1 MSMSIDDCCNVQ
13 AQSETSLSRKDVMV
27 IAYSVIA
34 LAIGFTSENVL
45 GRVTEAHLV
54 YLSVAAVSGYHIVR
68 NALSLIIHGKF
79 GMDLLMTIATV
90 GAFATGHAEEGAS
103 IMLLFFTAEFLEGYA
118 VKRATRSIHA
128 LMQLAPDLARLK
140 ENDGEREVHV
150 HDVEVG
156 QTIVIRPGDRIP
168 LDGMVISGAATVNE
182 SALTE
187 ESLPV
192 NREVDGLVYAGTID
206 EDGYLEVKV
215 TKASENTLLSRII
228 RLVQEAQE
236 KKSKTENFVERFT
249 GRYTPAVL
257 LITLATAVVP
267 VLFFKQS
274 LDVWIYRAL
283 ILLVVSCPCA
293 LTISTPVSMVSA
305 ITSAARN
312 GVLIKSGRA
321 VELVSQTEAIAF
333 DKTGTLTMGRL
344 TVEAIHSTGSASA
357 AEILKF
363 AASLEVKSQHP
374 IARAIVE
381 RARGDGM
388 KLADPCDFQENRGKG
403 VSGKIG
409 PEQYFLGTASFLA
422 DAAVKIPTEVIEEA
436 QTDSGTHIFLGNR
449 SQVLGAIVV
458 RDNLRTEAPMV
469 VSRLRARRLQTVMIS
484 GDTEK
489 TASNIADKLGL
500 DHYHSQLL
508 PEEKVE
514 EIDELT
520 KQYGTVTM
528 VGDGINDAP
537 ALARASVGIAMGV
550 AGSDVALESADIA
563 LMHDDLSRID
573 YIFKLSRK
581 TLQVIKENVTASVV
595 VKGSFAVLAILG
607 LVSLWMAVAIG
618 DMGLSL
624 LVILNAMRLALIRP
638 K

>member
-1 MSMSIDDCCNVQ
+1 MSKSNDDCCNVQ
-13 AQSETSLSRKDVMV
+13 PQSETSLGRKDSLV
-27 IAYSVIA
+27 IVYSVVA
-34 LAIGFTSENVL
+34 LAIGFGLETLLGNVI
-45 GRVTEAHLV
+45 GAHLV

-68 NALSLIIHGKF
+68 NALSLLIQRKF

-90 GAFATGHAEEGAS
+90 GAFVTGHAEEGAS
-103 IMLLFFTAEFLEGYA
+103 IMLLFFIAEFLEGYS
-118 VKRATRSIHA
+118 VRRATRSIHA
-128 LMQLAPDLARLK
+128 LMRLSPDLARLK
-140 ENDGEREVHV
+140 EDGQESEVHV

-156 QTIVIRPGDRIP
+156 QTIVIRPGDRVP

-182 SALTE
+182 SALTG

-192 NREVDGLVYAGTID
+192 SKEIGGPVYAGTIN

-215 TKASENTLLSRII
+215 TKSSENTLLSRII

-236 KKSKTENFVERFT
+236 KKSKTESFVERFA
-249 GRYTPAVL
+249 GRYTPTVL
-257 LITLATAVVP
+257 LIALATATVP
-267 VLFFKQS
+267 ILFFKQS
-274 LDVWIYRAL
+274 LDVWVYRAL

-321 VELVSQTEAIAF
+321 LELVSRTKAIAF
-333 DKTGTLTMGRL
+333 DKTGTLTMGKL
-344 TVEAIHSTGSASA
+344 TVDAIHATGPASA
-357 AEILKF
+357 VDVLKF
-363 AASLEVKSQHP
+363 AASLEARSEHP
-374 IARAIVE
+374 IAEAVVN
-381 RARGDGM
+381 RARSDGI
-388 KLADPCDFQENRGKG
+388 KLFDVHDFHESKGKG
-403 VSGKIG
+403 VRGKIDSN
-409 PEQYFLGTASFLA
+409 EYFLGTASFLNE
-422 DAAVKIPTEVIEEA
+422 AAVKIPSEVIEEA
-436 QTDSGTHIFLGNR
+436 QTDLGSHIFLGNE

-458 RDNLRTEAPMV
+458 RDTLREEAPMV
-469 VSRLRARRLQTVMIS
+469 VSSLKARRLQTVMIS

-489 TASNIADKLGL
+489 TASTIADKLGL

-520 KQYGTVTM
+520 KKYGTVAM

-537 ALARASVGIAMGV
+537 ALARASVGIAMGA

-563 LMHDDLSRID
+563 LMHDDLSKID
-573 YIFKLSRK
+573 YIFNLSRR
-581 TLQVIKENVTASVV
+581 TLQVIKENVTASVL
-595 VKGSFAVLAILG
+595 VKAGFAVLAILG
-607 LVSLWMAVAIG
+607 YVSLWMAVAVG
-618 DMGLSL
+618 DMGLSIA
-624 LVILNAMRLALIRP
+624 VILNAMRLALIRP